1 MVKTSSS
8 SENEACCSKSCK
20 KNTDSLNRLAQVESR
35 LVEHKDRE
43 IKYYEKIRG
52 LEFKTKSSDD
62 YIEILKK
69 ELETFKKEKEG
80 LDGKLAGFQTASKDL
95 DRLFESQRLDKNKEG
110 LGYSVVPPAQIYSS
124 LKKDMSWTGLLEFK
138 DDTVID
144 YSRYAPT
151 VKSSPDDAQNRNP
164 SVTETEASISTILP
178 KSFIKFVKANDS
190 LTKSKI
196 DKAEK
201 AKKSPVKKRVKKG
214 TSRSQNNTHKS
225 FTPRPVVHKPYRPS
239 MRPVRA
245 VPRTILM
252 TKDIGTEDARL
263 LAKELSKPGRIEAID
278 ANEDIT
284 LVNVQDDAE
293 MFDVNDLGGEE
304 VFVAEQE
311 FISTVA
317 TITTKELTLAQA
329 LEALKTSKPK
339 VKGIRKDRLDEE
351 AAKRLQDEF
360 EEEERL
366 ARESSKEQEANITL
380 IET

>member
-1 MVKTSSS
+1 
-8 SENEACCSKSCK
+8 
-20 KNTDSLNRLAQVESR
+20 SLGE
-35 LVEHKDRE
+35 D
-43 IKYYEKIRG
+43 
-52 LEFKTKSSDD
+52 
-62 YIEILKK
+62 
-69 ELETFKKEKEG
+69 
-80 LDGKLAGFQTASKDL
+80 ASK
-95 DRLFESQRLDKNKEG
+95 Q
-110 LGYSVVPPAQIYSS
+110 
-124 LKKDMSWTGLLEFK
+124 
-138 DDTVID
+138 
-144 YSRYAPT
+144 
-151 VKSSPDDAQNRNP
+151 
-164 SVTETEASISTILP
+164 
-178 KSFIKFVKANDS
+178 
-190 LTKSKI
+190 
-196 DKAEK
+196 
-201 AKKSPVKKRVKKG
+201 
-214 TSRSQNNTHKS
+214 
-225 FTPRPVVHKPYRPS
+225 
-239 MRPVRA
+239 
-245 VPRTILM
+245 
-252 TKDIGTEDARL
+252 
-263 LAKELSKPGRIEAID
+263 GRIEAID